1 MNSRDVDLIVRNA
14 RNYTVDPGF
23 GVADGMVVTGGRI
36 VAVGDSGTIG
46 ARFRAARELDA
57 RGAFIYPGFIDPHSH
72 FLLYGLTLAM
82 ANLVGSRSWEE
93 VIGRVQDQQRAAP
106 SSWAVGR
113 GWDDNLWPS
122 PGFPSRE
129 KLDAAFPDQPV
140 LLVRIDGHAAVANA
154 AALALAGVDADTRV
168 AGGEVLR
175 TTQGLTGVLIDK
187 AIDLV
192 RSFIPK
198 PDRHARQQALL
209 RAQANCLAVG
219 LTTVSDAG
227 TDLEDALLMDSLY
240 QAGQLQVRIY
250 TMIRDTDPGL
260 GDLLAKGPHRTDRLS
275 IASIKVFADGALGS
289 RGALLLEPYAD
300 NPANR
305 GLQVTPTARF
315 EETCRRAAAAGFQ
328 VNSHCIGDAAVR
340 LALDIYGKFQEPG
353 IDRRWR
359 IEHAQ
364 VVDPQDLPRFGRYR
378 VIPSVQS
385 THATSDMNWAGKAL
399 GARIKHAYCFQELL
413 QQNGWLPNGSDFPVE
428 GINPLLG
435 FYAAVARKD
444 LRGKPE
450 GGFQMEN
457 ALTREQ
463 ALQAMTIWAARAS
476 FDEDNRGSLEVGKWA
491 DFVMLDRDL
500 MRVPEPEIPAAK
512 VIRTFIAGAA
522 VYGS

>member
-1 MNSRDVDLIVRNA
+1 MNSGDVDFIVRNA
-14 RNYTVDPGF
+14 RIYTVDPGF
-23 GVADGMVVTGGRI
+23 GVADGMAVTGGRI
-36 VAVGDSGTIG
+36 VAVGDSGGIG

-57 RGAFIYPGFIDPHSH
+57 GGACIYPGVIDPHSH
-72 FLLYGLTLAM
+72 FLLYGLTLRM
-82 ANLVGSRSWEE
+82 VDLVGSRSWEE
-93 VIGRVQDQQRAAP
+93 VIGRVQDQQRADP
-106 SSWAVGR
+106 SPWAVGR
-113 GWDDNLWPS
+113 GWDNNLWPS
-122 PGFPSRE
+122 PEFPSRE
-129 KLDAAFPDQPV
+129 KLDAAFPDLPV

-175 TTQGLTGVLIDK
+175 KAQSPTGVLIDK

-192 RSFIPK
+192 KNVIPK

-227 TDLEDALLMDSLY
+227 TDLEDALLMDSMHRT
-240 QAGQLQVRIY
+240 GQLQVRIY
-250 TMIRDTDPGL
+250 TMLRDSDANL
-260 GDLLAKGPHRTDRLS
+260 GDFLAKGPYLTDRLS
-275 IASIKVFADGALGS
+275 IRSIKVFADGALGS

-300 NPANR
+300 DPANL

-315 EETCRRAAAAGFQ
+315 EEICRRAAAAGYQ
-328 VNSHCIGDAAVR
+328 VNAHCIGDAAVR

-353 IDRRWR
+353 QDRRWR

-364 VVDPQDLPRFGRYR
+364 VVDPRDLPKFGRFR

-385 THATSDMNWAGKAL
+385 THATSDMKWAAKAL
-399 GARIKHAYCFQELL
+399 GTRTKNAYCFQELL

-428 GINPLLG
+428 SINPVLG

-444 LRGKPE
+444 LGGQPE

-463 ALQAMTIWAARAS
+463 ALRSMTIWAARAS
-476 FDEDNRGSLEVGKWA
+476 FDEANRGSLEIGKWA

-500 MRVPEPEIPAAK
+500 MRVPEPELPAAK